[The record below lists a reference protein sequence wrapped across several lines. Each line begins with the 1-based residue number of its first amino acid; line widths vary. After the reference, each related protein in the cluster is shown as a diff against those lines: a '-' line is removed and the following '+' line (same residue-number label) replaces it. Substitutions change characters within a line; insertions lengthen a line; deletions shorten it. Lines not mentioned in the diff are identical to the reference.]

1 MKTRSVAIL
10 ALVAIIAFSAVSCDQ
25 TLNLMGKMGTN
36 VYGLSASTQEAVET
50 AAKVDGSVSYQS
62 DGDAQVDWS
71 SAASVAG
78 DFQAISESKQ
88 QTEAFLSE
96 MNKPVSDKSE
106 ESEAVSD
113 AMKQYAEEK
122 SLSVLHEASET
133 QPGPKRD
140 AMIAMANSMAT
151 VATAITDNPTR
162 ADLATV
168 AMVGRIAEN
177 SMEFLNLSESQTD
190 RKNEISTDVLSI
202 IMTLRA
208 MKGAGEISASMANLD
223 VASVI
228 GTKKDISPSA
238 FENMGEKDIVN
249 RLTEAIKPSLVA
261 VKEGME
267 SEGQYSQ
274 EAHKNLVMNL
284 ASLRSAYEAWCM
296 MSNTYTDPVEDDAV
310 QVILGNKNIPLCEN
324 ITFDD
329 IVLYAVS
336 VIVTE
341 NEECYLN
348 ISAFLNGEIDAA
360 EAFEPLARVRQTLY
374 PAFVNTA
381 GVLVHVSGWGNFVS
395 SLAGDDLTGEKIRE
409 LFEGGLV

>member
-1 MKTRSVAIL
+1 MKTRSVAAL
-10 ALVAIIAFSAVSCDQ
+10 ALVTIIAFSAVSCDQ
-25 TLNLMGKMGTN
+25 ALNLMGKMGTN
-36 VYGLSASTQEAVET
+36 VYGFSASTQEAVQT

-96 MNKPVSDKSE
+96 MNKPVSDKPE
-106 ESEAVSD
+106 EAEAVSD

-133 QPGPKRD
+133 QPGPERD

-151 VATAITDNPTR
+151 VASAITDSPTR

-168 AMVGRIAEN
+168 AMVGKIAED
-177 SMEFLNLSESQTD
+177 SMEFLKLSESQTD

-202 IMTLRA
+202 IMTLRT
-208 MKGAGEISASMANLD
+208 MRGAGEISASMANLD

-228 GTKKDISPSA
+228 GEKKDISPSA
-238 FENMGEKDIVN
+238 FENMGKKDIVN
-249 RLTEAIKPSLVA
+249 RLTEAIKPSLIA
-261 VKEGME
+261 VREGME

-341 NEECYLN
+341 NAECYLN
-348 ISAFLNGEIDAA
+348 ISAFLNGEMDAT
-360 EAFEPLARVRQTLY
+360 EAFEPLARVRRTLY
-374 PAFVNTA
+374 PTFVNTA

-395 SLAGDDLTGEKIRE
+395 SLAGDELTGEKIRE